1 MNIENVKAAMIKQ
14 YKEMCEEFSK
24 TPQIGEPIFTYLGP
38 IWDTNAIAQRRFA
51 AGQCEGA
58 QRLLQLI
65 LTEDEYNQ
73 LID

>member
-1 MNIENVKAAMIKQ
+1 MNIESVKAAMIEQ

-24 TPQIGEPIFTYLGP
+24 TPQIEKPRLTYLGP
-38 IWDTNAIAQRRFA
+38 IWDTNAIVQRRFA

-58 QRLLQLI
+58 RRLLKQI